1 MQKQKAHQDLI
12 VEIKKILDSFGD
24 KLLIEKQNGIG
35 LIQVFSEEDMTE
47 GEKNKF
53 KIAFADMLLLD
64 DNRQPF
70 LVIEPETSSSPKTY
84 GRSIPVYTIAK
95 QIIADRQYQVKS
107 PLFLII
113 VIPDYKKN
121 PSQKKY
127 QLEDLKR
134 KIKSAIKLEGSQLE
148 DFAFCQISDFEETFN
163 KMIEKRGGQRLKALA
178 PQDGKRN

>member
-1 MQKQKAHQDLI
+1 MAGNKIHQDLI
-12 VEIKKILDSFGD
+12 AEVKKILNPFRD
-24 KLLIEKQNGIG
+24 KLLIEKHDGVG
-35 LIQVFSEEDMTE
+35 LIQVFSEEKMTE

-53 KIAFADMLLLD
+53 KIAFSDMLILD
-64 DNRQPF
+64 GKSQPF
-70 LVIEPETSSSPKTY
+70 IVIEPETSTSPKTF

-163 KMIEKRGGQRLKALA
+163 KMIEASGNQK
-178 PQDGKRN
+178 P

>member
-1 MQKQKAHQDLI
+1 MLSNEIHQDLI
-12 VEIKKILDSFGD
+12 AKVKKILDPYGD

-35 LIQVFSEEDMTE
+35 LIQVFSEEEMTE

-53 KIAFADMLLLD
+53 KVPFSDMLLLD

-70 LVIEPETSSSPKTY
+70 IVIEPETSTSPKTF

-113 VIPDYKKN
+113 VIPDDKKN

-127 QLEDLKR
+127 QLEDLQR
-134 KIKSAIKLEGSQLE
+134 KIKSAIRLGGSQLE
-148 DFAFCQISDFEETFN
+148 DFTFV
-163 KMIEKRGGQRLKALA
+163 RLVTLRKL
-178 PQDGKRN
+178 

>member
-1 MQKQKAHQDLI
+1 MAGNKIHQNLI
-12 VEIKKILDSFGD
+12 AEVKKILGPIGD

-35 LIQVFSEEDMTE
+35 LIQVFSKEKMTE

-53 KIAFADMLLLD
+53 KIAFADILLLD

-70 LVIEPETSSSPKTY
+70 IVIEPETSASPKTF
-84 GRSIPVYTIAK
+84 GRSIPIYTIAK

-113 VIPDYKKN
+113 VIPDDENN
-121 PSQKKY
+121 PSQKKF
-127 QLEDLKR
+127 QLEDLAH
-134 KIKSAIKLEGSQLE
+134 KIKSAIKLEGSQLK
-148 DFAFCQISDFEETFN
+148 DFAICQISDFKETLE

-178 PQDGKRN
+178 SLD